1 MKRTILA
8 VAVSIAGFV
17 AVWRFEPSATT
28 VAASTPTVQTA
39 PSTSTGSSGS
49 TTVTTQGTAESTEFG
64 TVQVR
69 VTFTGSQIT
78 DVALVQEP
86 QSGRGID
93 ALPQLRE
100 EALKAQSANIDT
112 VSGATMTSEA
122 YISSLQAAIDA
133 KGS

>member
-8 VAVSIAGFV
+8 VALSIAGFV
-17 AVWRFEPSATT
+17 AVWRFEPSAAA
-28 VAASTPTVQTA
+28 VATSTPTVQTA
-39 PSTSTGSSGS
+39 PSTSTGSS

-122 YISSLQAAIDA
+122 YITSLQAAIDA
-133 KGS
+133 KGA